1 MSNLGLV
8 LSGGG
13 ARAAY
18 QAGVLVAI
26 ADICSEMKIPNPFQ
40 YYTGVSA
47 GAINSCV
54 LATHPGSFIEGT
66 RQLQTLWTDIE
77 SDQVYL
83 NDVFSLT
90 KISWQ
95 WLTELSLGGMK
106 QTPGKALLNTSPLRN
121 LISKHCAFE
130 NIQKKIDAGIL
141 NAVGVSALD
150 FHTSSTVT
158 FIQGTPEVP
167 LWQRVRRQG
176 VKANI
181 HIDHV
186 MASAAIPIIFPPVA
200 VNNRYYGDGSIRN
213 YSPCGP
219 AIYMGA
225 TRLLAIGVRRQ
236 QDLCDT
242 THTTLPSDPPSAAR
256 VASVLLNALM
266 SDGIEFDMER
276 IEHINIGLAK
286 LQETDRSTLRLKPIE
301 ALWISPSR
309 DFSKIATTKSR
320 ELPRMIRYLMRG
332 LGDINESGE
341 MTSFL
346 LFERSYCEQL
356 MELGFDDGMAAK
368 QKLQNLLYPEIE
380 RGKPIYLPPI
390 LDAP

>member
-26 ADICSEMKIPNPFQ
+26 GDICSEMKIPNPFQ

-54 LATHPGSFIEGT
+54 LATHPGSFIDGT
-66 RQLQTLWTDIE
+66 KQLQTLWTQIE
-77 SDQVYL
+77 SNQVYL
-83 NDVFSLT
+83 NDVVSLT

-95 WLTELSLGGMK
+95 WLSELSLGGMK
-106 QTPGKALLNTSPLRN
+106 RTPGKALLNTSPLRD
-121 LISKHCAFE
+121 LISKHCTFE

-141 NAVGVSALD
+141 KAVGVSALD

-158 FIQGTPEVP
+158 FIQGTQEVP

-176 VKANI
+176 LRADI

-186 MASAAIPIIFPPVA
+186 MASAAIPILFPAVA
-200 VNNRYYGDGSIRN
+200 VDNRYYGDGSIRN

-225 TRLLAIGVRRQ
+225 DRLLAIGVRRQ
-236 QDLCDT
+236 QDVCSI

-286 LQETDRSTLRLKPIE
+286 LQQTERSALTMRPIE
-301 ALWISPSR
+301 ALWISPSK
-309 DFSKIATTKSR
+309 DFSKIATTKSK
-320 ELPRMIRYLMRG
+320 ELPLMIRYLMRG
-332 LGDINESGE
+332 LGDIHESGE
-341 MTSFL
+341 MMSFL
-346 LFERSYCEQL
+346 MFERSYCEHL

-368 QKLQNLLYPEIE
+368 QRIQNLLYPESE
-380 RGKPIYLPPI
+380 RDEPFYPPL
-390 LDAP
+390 LDVP